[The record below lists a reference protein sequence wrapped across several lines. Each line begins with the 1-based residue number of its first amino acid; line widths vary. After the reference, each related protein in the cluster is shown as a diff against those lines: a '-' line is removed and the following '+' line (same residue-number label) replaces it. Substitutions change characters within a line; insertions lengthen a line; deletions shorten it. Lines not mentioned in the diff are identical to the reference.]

1 MSICVKKF
9 NLKLFLMFKEMYK
22 EKFYFFWYGF
32 FVFGILNN
40 DIRFEENYFW
50 KKYKYENGL

>member
-40 DIRFEENYFW
+40 DIRFEENYF
-50 KKYKYENGL
+50 